1 MQLIF
6 TFTANTET
14 KEMVF
19 AGNMEPQAALSMLQQ
34 LVIADAINKAQAAKS
49 IKENKEEKKDEPNR
63 V

>member
-6 TFTANTET
+6 TFTLNTET
-14 KEMVF
+14 KQIAF

-49 IKENKEEKKDEPNR
+49 IKEEKKDEPDR